1 MNQTAFLYSI
11 TNALNGMMYI
21 GVTKNPKVRFRGH
34 SIHNTKTRSIIKS
47 AIKKH
52 GVENFKM
59 DILCQGTQD
68 YCYEIEAR
76 AIESFNTR
84 KPNGY
89 NICSGGRGSKGLVGE
104 DNGMYGK
111 FGNLHPNYGKPGYRT
126 GMPHTEESKAKM
138 SASRTGKKKSLES
151 REKMRQ
157 TALNR
162 SPELK
167 EKIKLAMKAGRE
179 KKRDSQ

>member
-47 AIKKH
+47 AIKKY

-59 DILCQGTQD
+59 DILCQGNQD
-68 YCYEIEAR
+68 YCYEMETR

-111 FGNLHPNYGKPGYRT
+111 LGNLHPNYGKPGYRT
-126 GMPHTEESKAKM
+126 GMPHTKESKAKM
-138 SASRTGKKKSLES
+138 SASRTGKKKSLETI
-151 REKMRQ
+151 EKMRQ

-179 KKRDSQ
+179 KKKDLP